1 MRRRAIIQA
10 SALLETGVRSVCFP
24 ASPKQYQAVLQPHL
38 DTFASVLS
46 LWPSEINASTFFRQR
61 LNQVQSRS
69 MAWKSGLDRPPPTQV
84 IVDYDPASVDSFIQ
98 LADAIEDTFPGVV
111 VQGNEKNGAFDV
123 GLEEEMIFSQNP
135 LSEDDGLDV
144 STIDHILQR
153 LRDAGLGRG

>member
-1 MRRRAIIQA
+1 
-10 SALLETGVRSVCFP
+10 
-24 ASPKQYQAVLQPHL
+24 
-38 DTFASVLS
+38 
-46 LWPSEINASTFFRQR
+46 
-61 LNQVQSRS
+61 
-69 MAWKSGLDRPPPTQV
+69 V